1 MYIWIDERLGL
12 EELPSAKLGVKPYKR
27 PFNSGGEY
35 IREQDGKKLLTI
47 LAGPSPYQS
56 YIRRIMAVQGPVLPR
71 KFFRI
76 VSLPQQ
82 VPDERVRRRLF
93 HSINNKIVGGTIDR
107 RTGTI
112 YMRDSHLV
120 EGGVRPTFMTRLEWA
135 LHEAVHLFAH
145 PYIAQVEQ
153 GTFQAK
159 YGKGFGE
166 GATQVITEDIMAAQG
181 ISKHFG
187 KRPYDEFT
195 PPIRKLIKI
204 FSPDKNR
211 FARAYFRG
219 EIREFT
225 EAMESRWGAG
235 WKNVA
240 RFTSEREKQKA
251 LDEIDKLET
260 AYRRRPWRRRPA
272 GDFPIPPPSMI
283 FA

>member
-1 MYIWIDERLGL
+1 MYIWIEERLGL

-27 PFNSGGEY
+27 PFDSGGEY
-35 IREQDGKKLLTI
+35 IRGQDGEKLLTI
-47 LAGPSPYQS
+47 LAGPSPYQY
-56 YIRRIMAVQGPVLPR
+56 YILPIMAVQGPALPQ

-76 VSLPQQ
+76 VSSPKE
-82 VPDERVRRRLF
+82 VPDERVRRRF
-93 HSINNKIVGGTIDR
+93 RRINNKIVGGTIDR
-107 RTGTI
+107 RTGII
-112 YMRDSHLV
+112 YMLESRLV
-120 EGGVRPTFMTRLEWA
+120 EGGAGPSFVTRLEWA

-166 GATQVITEDIMAAQG
+166 GATQVITEDIMAAQD

-195 PPIRKLIKI
+195 PPVRKLIEI
-204 FSPDKNR
+204 FSPHKHR

-225 EAMESRWGAG
+225 EAMESRWGEG

-240 RFTSEREKQKA
+240 KFTSEREKQRA
-251 LDEIDKLET
+251 LNEIAKLET

-272 GDFPIPPPSMI
+272 GDFPPPRLL
-283 FA
+283 